1 MRKRQLR
8 HTIRQTLQKGIKMRP
23 QQNRRV
29 RGRNNNNN
37 GNNNNNR
44 RGPNPLSR
52 NYESSGPDVKIRGNA
67 QQIADKYISL
77 ARDAQ
82 GAGDRVMSE
91 NYLQHAEHYLRII
104 LAAAGQMSQ
113 SVRRDENRG
122 DENENRDENNGQ
134 ECGEINLDGEKKDTV
149 EGDTDVLQMS
159 SQKNGNGQYD
169 KAQNGDAREN
179 ALEALSDGKTDQEH
193 SLSEK
198 NVEPVK
204 KTRRSPRRRTV
215 RTQDESSLELSLTT
229 AESSSNGDAS
239 TATKEDSS
247 LPGLGEGIQR
257 KPRRR
262 RVVNLE
268 AEENV

>member
-1 MRKRQLR
+1 
-8 HTIRQTLQKGIKMRP
+8 MRP

-29 RGRNNNNN
+29 RGRNNNSN
-37 GNNNNNR
+37 GNNNNR

-104 LAAAGQMSQ
+104 LAAVGQTSQ
-113 SVRRDENRG
+113 NARRDEN
-122 DENENRDENNGQ
+122 NEQ
-134 ECGEINLDGEKKDTV
+134 EYGEMNVEDEKKDTV
-149 EGDTDVLQMS
+149 ACDIDS
-159 SQKNGNGQYD
+159 SQTPLQKNGHGKYA
-169 KAQNGDAREN
+169 KAQNGCVRED
-179 ALEALSDGKTDQEH
+179 ALETNALSDEESAREQPVVEE
-193 SLSEK
+193 S
-198 NVEPVK
+198 VEPVK
-204 KTRRSPRRRTV
+204 KTRRISRRRIVCAQEEQT
-215 RTQDESSLELSLTT
+215 LELPNFEILRATSEVFQN
-229 AESSSNGDAS
+229 ESVPTEKVA
-239 TATKEDSS
+239 S
-247 LPGLGEGIQR
+247 LPVLNKEVPR

-262 RVVNLE
+262 RVTASS

>member
-1 MRKRQLR
+1 
-8 HTIRQTLQKGIKMRP
+8 MRP

-37 GNNNNNR
+37 GNNNR

-104 LAAAGQMSQ
+104 LAAAGQAAQ
-113 SVRRDENRG
+113 SLRRDENNEQEG
-122 DENENRDENNGQ
+122 DEINAEGAKAEGERTDTVNCDTDESPTQAQKNANGQ
-134 ECGEINLDGEKKDTV
+134 HK
-149 EGDTDVLQMS
+149 
-159 SQKNGNGQYD
+159 
-169 KAQNGDAREN
+169 KAQNGSVREDA
-179 ALEALSDGKTDQEH
+179 LDTSDISDEKTDQEQCAAK
-193 SLSEK
+193 E
-198 NVEPVK
+198 NVGPVK
-204 KTRRSPRRRTV
+204 KTRRSSRRRTV
-215 RTQDESSLELSLTT
+215 RIQDDASLEKTWDASQTTESSE
-229 AESSSNGDAS
+229 E
-239 TATKEDSS
+239 S
-247 LPGLGEGIQR
+247 LPLLNKEIQ
-257 KPRRR
+257 KKTRRR
-262 RVVNLE
+262 RVVTSS

>member
-1 MRKRQLR
+1 
-8 HTIRQTLQKGIKMRP
+8 MRP

-44 RGPNPLSR
+44 RGPSPLSR

-113 SVRRDENRG
+113 SSRRDDNRG
-122 DENENRDENNGQ
+122 DENRDDESRDDESRDENNEQ
-134 ECGEINLDGEKKDTV
+134 ECGEINLEGDKKDAV
-149 EGDTDVLQMS
+149 EDDTEALQIP
-159 SQKNGNGQYD
+159 SQKNGHDQSA
-169 KAQNGDAREN
+169 KTQQSVKTQNGDTREN
-179 ALEALSDGKTDQEH
+179 SLEALSNEKTDQENC
-193 SLSEK
+193 SSEET
-198 NVEPVK
+198 VEPVK

-215 RTQDESSLELSLTT
+215 LAQDQVPLEFSLAA
-229 AESSSNGDAS
+229 AESSKNGDAS
-239 TATKEDSS
+239 ASKEEESS
-247 LPGLGEGIQR
+247 LPKLSEGIQR
-257 KPRRR
+257 KTRRR

-268 AEENV
+268 AEENA

>member
-1 MRKRQLR
+1 
-8 HTIRQTLQKGIKMRP
+8 MRP

-37 GNNNNNR
+37 SNNNNSNNNR

-104 LAAAGQMSQ
+104 LAAVGQTPQ
-113 SVRRDENRG
+113 NARRDEN
-122 DENENRDENNGQ
+122 NEREY
-134 ECGEINLDGEKKDTV
+134 GEINAEDEKKDTV
-149 EGDTDVLQMS
+149 ACDTDASQTPL
-159 SQKNGNGQYD
+159 QKNGHGQYA
-169 KAQNGDAREN
+169 KAQNGYVRED
-179 ALEALSDGKTDQEH
+179 ALETNTLSGEESAQEQCIA
-193 SLSEK
+193 EE

-204 KTRRSPRRRTV
+204 KPRRISRRRIV
-215 RTQDESSLELSLTT
+215 RAQEEPTLELSNFELLRATSEISQNEDVSTEKVASLTIL
-229 AESSSNGDAS
+229 N
-239 TATKEDSS
+239 KEV
-247 LPGLGEGIQR
+247 PR

-262 RVVNLE
+262 RVTASS
-268 AEENV
+268 AEENA

>member
-1 MRKRQLR
+1 
-8 HTIRQTLQKGIKMRP
+8 MRP

-37 GNNNNNR
+37 GNNNNNNR
-44 RGPNPLSR
+44 RGPSPLSR

-104 LAAAGQMSQ
+104 LSAAGQMSQ
-113 SVRRDENRG
+113 SARRDENRG
-122 DENENRDENNGQ
+122 DENNEQ
-134 ECGEINLDGEKKDTV
+134 ECAEINPEGEK
-149 EGDTDVLQMS
+149 TDAGECDINASQTQ
-159 SQKNGNGQYD
+159 SQKNGHGPYA

-179 ALEALSDGKTDQEH
+179 ALEALSDEKTDQERCR
-193 SLSEK
+193 SEE
-198 NVEPVK
+198 NVEQPVK

-215 RTQDESSLELSLTT
+215 RTQDEAALELSLIT
-229 AESSSNGDAS
+229 AESSKVGKAS
-239 TATKEDSS
+239 TSIEEVSS
-247 LPGLGEGIQR
+247 LPGLNEGIQR
-257 KPRRR
+257 KTRRR

>member
-1 MRKRQLR
+1 
-8 HTIRQTLQKGIKMRP
+8 MRP

-29 RGRNNNNN
+29 RGRNN
-37 GNNNNNR
+37 NNNNNR

-104 LAAAGQMSQ
+104 LAAAGQMSH
-113 SVRRDENRG
+113 SARHDEKR

-134 ECGEINLDGEKKDTV
+134 ECGEINPEGEKKDAV
-149 EGDTDVLQMS
+149 ECDTDVLQMQL
-159 SQKNGNGQYD
+159 QKNGHGQYA
-169 KAQNGDAREN
+169 KAHNGDDREN
-179 ALEALSDGKTDQEH
+179 ALETLADKKIAQENC
-193 SLSEK
+193 LSEE

-204 KTRRSPRRRTV
+204 KTRRSPRRRIA
-215 RTQDESSLELSLTT
+215 RTQDESSLELSLATP
-229 AESSSNGDAS
+229 ESSSNGDAS
-239 TATKEDSS
+239 TSTEETSS
-247 LPGLGEGIQR
+247 LPELGEGVQR
-257 KPRRR
+257 KIRRR
-262 RVVNLE
+262 RVVNI
-268 AEENV
+268 

>member
-1 MRKRQLR
+1 
-8 HTIRQTLQKGIKMRP
+8 MRP

-29 RGRNNNNN
+29 RGRNNN

-104 LAAAGQMSQ
+104 LAAVGQNQ
-113 SVRRDENRG
+113 FARCD
-122 DENENRDENNGQ
+122 ENRDENNEQ
-134 ECGEINLDGEKKDTV
+134 ECGEVNAETEKKDTV
-149 EGDTDVLQMS
+149 ACDTDLPQAIA
-159 SQKNGNGQYD
+159 QKNGHGQHA
-169 KAQNGDAREN
+169 KAQNGHACEDT
-179 ALEALSDGKTDQEH
+179 LEDHALSD
-193 SLSEK
+193 EK
-198 NVEPVK
+198 NAKEQHIAEESVEPLK
-204 KTRRSPRRRTV
+204 KTRRISRRRNMRV
-215 RTQDESSLELSLTT
+215 QEGQFLEISHFELSRATSE
-229 AESSSNGDAS
+229 APQDGDTS
-239 TATKEDSS
+239 TEKVSS
-247 LPGLGEGIQR
+247 LPVLNKEMPR

-262 RVVNLE
+262 RAVVSS
-268 AEENV
+268 AEENA

>member
-1 MRKRQLR
+1 
-8 HTIRQTLQKGIKMRP
+8 MRP

-29 RGRNNNNN
+29 RGRNS
-37 GNNNNNR
+37 NNNNNNNNSR

-104 LAAAGQMSQ
+104 LATVGQTSQ
-113 SVRRDENRG
+113 SARRDES
-122 DENENRDENNGQ
+122 NEQ
-134 ECGEINLDGEKKDTV
+134 ECGEIGVEGEKKDTV
-149 EGDTDVLQMS
+149 ACDTDTSQAPL
-159 SQKNGNGQYD
+159 QKNGHSQYAKEKNGHIRED
-169 KAQNGDAREN
+169 VLEANALSNEEN
-179 ALEALSDGKTDQEH
+179 AQEKC
-193 SLSEK
+193 SVEES
-198 NVEPVK
+198 VEPVK
-204 KTRRSPRRRTV
+204 KTRRTSRRRTV
-215 RTQDESSLELSLTT
+215 RAQEAPSLELPKLELPRTTSEAAQNSDISAEKVASL
-229 AESSSNGDAS
+229 SVLN
-239 TATKEDSS
+239 KEV
-247 LPGLGEGIQR
+247 PR

-262 RVVNLE
+262 RVVTSS

>member
-1 MRKRQLR
+1 
-8 HTIRQTLQKGIKMRP
+8 MRP

-104 LAAAGQMSQ
+104 LAAAGQMAQ
-113 SVRRDENRG
+113 SARRDETRG
-122 DENENRDENNGQ
+122 DENRDENNGQ
-134 ECGEINLDGEKKDTV
+134 ECSESDPEEQKIEAIACDTK
-149 EGDTDVLQMS
+149 GLQDTDGLQKK
-159 SQKNGNGQYD
+159 SQKNGHDSYVE
-169 KAQNGDAREN
+169 AQNGNAREN
-179 ALEALSDGKTDQEH
+179 AVEALSDAKTAQENGC
-193 SLSEK
+193 SEE
-198 NVEPVK
+198 NGEPVK

-215 RTQDESSLELSLTT
+215 RTKEQSSLEFSLTT
-229 AESSSNGDAS
+229 AENSENGDVS
-239 TATKEDSS
+239 TSTEEVSD
-247 LPGLGEGIQR
+247 LPGLSEGIQ
-257 KPRRR
+257 KKTRRR
-262 RVVNLE
+262 RVVSLE
-268 AEENV
+268 AEKNV

>member
-1 MRKRQLR
+1 
-8 HTIRQTLQKGIKMRP
+8 MRP

-29 RGRNNNNN
+29 RGRNNNNSN
-37 GNNNNNR
+37 NNNNNR

-104 LAAAGQMSQ
+104 LAAVGQTQ
-113 SVRRDENRG
+113 YVRRDENS
-122 DENENRDENNGQ
+122 EQ
-134 ECGEINLDGEKKDTV
+134 ECGEINAEAEKKDKDTV
-149 EGDTDVLQMS
+149 NCDTDV
-159 SQKNGNGQYD
+159 SQTMLKNAHDQHD
-169 KAQNGDAREN
+169 KVQNGHAREETSEVN
-179 ALEALSDGKTDQEH
+179 TLLDEKSPQEQCSH
-193 SLSEK
+193 EENNS
-198 NVEPVK
+198 EPVK
-204 KTRRSPRRRTV
+204 RTRRTSRRRV
-215 RTQDESSLELSLTT
+215 VHAQEEPSLELSHFELSRVTSE
-229 AESSSNGDAS
+229 ASQNGDAS
-239 TATKEDSS
+239 TEKVAS
-247 LPGLGEGIQR
+247 LPVLEQEIQR

-262 RVVNLE
+262 RVVTSS

>member
-1 MRKRQLR
+1 
-8 HTIRQTLQKGIKMRP
+8 MRP

-29 RGRNNNNN
+29 RGRN
-37 GNNNNNR
+37 NNNNNR

-104 LAAAGQMSQ
+104 LASAGQNSQ
-113 SVRRDENRG
+113 SARRE
-122 DENENRDENNGQ
+122 ENRDENNGQ
-134 ECGEINLDGEKKDTV
+134 ECSEINVEAEQPDAVTDDTEASQTQVKKNGYDQSVKTQNGQAGEDTLETAPVLEKKVEQEQSTV
-149 EGDTDVLQMS
+149 E
-159 SQKNGNGQYD
+159 
-169 KAQNGDAREN
+169 EN
-179 ALEALSDGKTDQEH
+179 P
-193 SLSEK
+193 
-198 NVEPVK
+198 EPVK
-204 KTRRSPRRRTV
+204 KTRRSSRRRTV
-215 RTQDESSLELSLTT
+215 RAQEDATSQLALVTAEAAENGKASKEKASSLSVV
-229 AESSSNGDAS
+229 
-239 TATKEDSS
+239 
-247 LPGLGEGIQR
+247 GEEIQR

-262 RVVNLE
+262 RVVTSS

>member
-1 MRKRQLR
+1 
-8 HTIRQTLQKGIKMRP
+8 MRP

-104 LAAAGQMSQ
+104 LAATGQAAP
-113 SVRRDENRG
+113 SVRRDENR
-122 DENENRDENNGQ
+122 DENNEQ
-134 ECGEINLDGEKKDTV
+134 ECNETNAEGEKKEIVDS
-149 EGDTDVLQMS
+149 DTDAAQM
-159 SQKNGNGQYD
+159 QAPKNDNDQYA

-179 ALEALSDGKTDQEH
+179 ALEALTDEKTDQE
-193 SLSEK
+193 SCRSEK
-198 NVEPVK
+198 KVEPVK

-215 RTQDESSLELSLTT
+215 LAQDEIPFELSLPTS
-229 AESSSNGDAS
+229 ESSSNGDAS
-239 TATKEDSS
+239 TSTGEGPS
-247 LPGLGEGIQR
+247 LSGISEGIQR
-257 KPRRR
+257 KVRRR
-262 RVVNLE
+262 RVGASS

>member
-1 MRKRQLR
+1 
-8 HTIRQTLQKGIKMRP
+8 MRP

-29 RGRNNNNN
+29 RGRNNNNS
-37 GNNNNNR
+37 NNR

-113 SVRRDENRG
+113 SVRRDEN
-122 DENENRDENNGQ
+122 NEQ
-134 ECGEINLDGEKKDTV
+134 EYVETNAEGEKKDTV
-149 EGDTDVLQMS
+149 NCDTNVSQLQ
-159 SQKNGNGQYD
+159 SQKNGNGQHT
-169 KAQNGDAREN
+169 KAQNGHTGEDALEVN
-179 ALEALSDGKTDQEH
+179 ALSGGKTNEEQSVAEE
-193 SLSEK
+193 S
-198 NVEPVK
+198 VESVK
-204 KTRRSPRRRTV
+204 KTRRPSRRRSV
-215 RTQDESSLELSLTT
+215 RAQEEASLELSQTI
-229 AESSSNGDAS
+229 AETSKNGDAS
-239 TATKEDSS
+239 TEKVVS
-247 LPGLGEGIQR
+247 LPVLGEEIQR

-262 RVVNLE
+262 RAVTSS
-268 AEENV
+268 AEENI

>member
-1 MRKRQLR
+1 
-8 HTIRQTLQKGIKMRP
+8 MRP

-113 SVRRDENRG
+113 SVRRDENR
-122 DENENRDENNGQ
+122 DENNEQ
-134 ECGEINLDGEKKDTV
+134 ACSEINLDDEKKDVV
-149 EGDTDVLQMS
+149 EGDTDLLQMP
-159 SQKNGNGQYD
+159 SQKNGNGQYA
-169 KAQNGDAREN
+169 KTQNGDAREN
-179 ALEALSDGKTDQEH
+179 ALEALSDEKTDQEH
-193 SLSEK
+193 CRSEK

-229 AESSSNGDAS
+229 AESSINGDAS
-239 TATKEDSS
+239 TATKEVSS
-247 LPGLGEGIQR
+247 LPGVGEGIQR
-257 KPRRR
+257 KTRRR
-262 RVVNLE
+262 RVANLE
-268 AEENV
+268 AEDNV

>member
-1 MRKRQLR
+1 
-8 HTIRQTLQKGIKMRP
+8 MRP

-37 GNNNNNR
+37 GNNNR

-113 SVRRDENRG
+113 SIRCD
-122 DENENRDENNGQ
+122 ENRDENNEQ
-134 ECGEINLDGEKKDTV
+134 EYSEINTEGEKKDAV
-149 EGDTDVLQMS
+149 ECKTSDTDILQDVLQMP
-159 SQKNGNGQYD
+159 SQKNGNGRYA

-179 ALEALSDGKTDQEH
+179 ALEALSDEKTDQEH
-193 SLSEK
+193 CRSEEK
-198 NVEPVK
+198 VEPVK
-204 KTRRSPRRRTV
+204 KTRRSLRRRTV
-215 RTQDESSLELSLTT
+215 RTQDESSLELSLATS
-229 AESSSNGDAS
+229 ESSSNGDAS
-239 TATKEDSS
+239 TSTEEVSS

-257 KPRRR
+257 KIRRR
-262 RVVNLE
+262 RVVTPS

>member
-1 MRKRQLR
+1 
-8 HTIRQTLQKGIKMRP
+8 MRP

-29 RGRNNNNN
+29 RGRNNN

-122 DENENRDENNGQ
+122 DENRDENNEQ
-134 ECGEINLDGEKKDTV
+134 ACSEINLDGEKKDVV
-149 EGDTDVLQMS
+149 EGDTDVLQMP
-159 SQKNGNGQYD
+159 SQKNGNGRYA
-169 KAQNGDAREN
+169 KTQNGDAREN
-179 ALEALSDGKTDQEH
+179 ALEALSDENTDQEH
-193 SLSEK
+193 CRSEK

-229 AESSSNGDAS
+229 EESSSNGDAS
-239 TATKEDSS
+239 TATKEVSS
-247 LPGLGEGIQR
+247 LPGLGEGIQ
-257 KPRRR
+257 KKTRRR

>member
-1 MRKRQLR
+1 MRKSQLR
-8 HTIRQTLQKGIKMRP
+8 HTLRQTLQKGIKMRP

-122 DENENRDENNGQ
+122 DENNEQ
-134 ECGEINLDGEKKDTV
+134 ECGEINLDGEKKDAV
-149 EGDTDVLQMS
+149 EGDTDVLQMP
-159 SQKNGNGQYD
+159 SQKNGNGQYA
-169 KAQNGDAREN
+169 KTQNGDAREN
-179 ALEALSDGKTDQEH
+179 ALEALSDKKTDQEH
-193 SLSEK
+193 CRSEK

-204 KTRRSPRRRTV
+204 KTRRSPRRRIV
-215 RTQDESSLELSLTT
+215 RTQQDESSLELSLTT
-229 AESSSNGDAS
+229 AESTSNGDAS
-239 TATKEDSS
+239 TATKEVSS

-257 KPRRR
+257 KTRRR

>member
-1 MRKRQLR
+1 
-8 HTIRQTLQKGIKMRP
+8 MRP

-29 RGRNNNNN
+29 RGRNNNN

-113 SVRRDENRG
+113 SARRDENRG
-122 DENENRDENNGQ
+122 DENCEENNGQ
-134 ECGEINLDGEKKDTV
+134 ECSEIDSEDQKKDAV
-149 EGDTDVLQMS
+149 ACDTDVLQAQ
-159 SQKNGNGQYD
+159 SQKKDLGSHV
-169 KAQNGDAREN
+169 KVQNGDAREN
-179 ALEALSDGKTDQEH
+179 AVEALSDEKTSQEN
-193 SLSEK
+193 SCSEE

-215 RTQDESSLELSLTT
+215 RTQDESALELSLTT
-229 AESSSNGDAS
+229 AESSKNGDAS
-239 TATKEDSS
+239 TSTEEASP
-247 LPGLGEGIQR
+247 LPGLSDGIQR
-257 KPRRR
+257 KTRRR

>member
-1 MRKRQLR
+1 
-8 HTIRQTLQKGIKMRP
+8 MRP
-23 QQNRRV
+23 QQNRRA

-37 GNNNNNR
+37 SNNNNNNR

-104 LAAAGQMSQ
+104 LAAAGQMPQ
-113 SVRRDENRG
+113 PVRRDENR
-122 DENENRDENNGQ
+122 DENNEQ
-134 ECGEINLDGEKKDTV
+134 EYSETNAEGEKKDTISC
-149 EGDTDVLQMS
+149 DMDV
-159 SQKNGNGQYD
+159 SQTQSNKNGNGQHVQ
-169 KAQNGDAREN
+169 AQNGYARDDASEISTP
-179 ALEALSDGKTDQEH
+179 LSDKKTDQEQCAAGE
-193 SLSEK
+193 SA
-198 NVEPVK
+198 EPVK
-204 KTRRSPRRRTV
+204 KARRPARRRVV
-215 RTQDESSLELSLTT
+215 RSQEESSPELSHLELSQSVSET
-229 AESSSNGDAS
+229 SKNGDAS
-239 TATKEDSS
+239 AEKVAS
-247 LPGLGEGIQR
+247 LPLLGEEIQR

-262 RVVNLE
+262 RVVTSP

>member
-1 MRKRQLR
+1 
-8 HTIRQTLQKGIKMRP
+8 MRP

-104 LAAAGQMSQ
+104 LAAAGQMAQ
-113 SVRRDENRG
+113 SARRDENR
-122 DENENRDENNGQ
+122 DDENRDENNGQ
-134 ECGEINLDGEKKDTV
+134 ECGEINS
-149 EGDTDVLQMS
+149 EGQKRDAIECDTDVLQTQ
-159 SQKNGNGQYD
+159 SQKNGHAPYA

-179 ALEALSDGKTDQEH
+179 AVEALADEKTDQENCR
-193 SLSEK
+193 SEE

-215 RTQDESSLELSLTT
+215 RAKDESAPELSLTT
-229 AESSSNGDAS
+229 AESSQNGDAS
-239 TATKEDSS
+239 TSKEEVSS
-247 LPGLGEGIQR
+247 LPGLSEGIQR
-257 KPRRR
+257 KTRRR

>member
-1 MRKRQLR
+1 
-8 HTIRQTLQKGIKMRP
+8 MRP

-104 LAAAGQMSQ
+104 LATVGQTQ
-113 SVRRDENRG
+113 YVRRDEA
-122 DENENRDENNGQ
+122 NEQ
-134 ECGEINLDGEKKDTV
+134 ECIEISAEGEKKEIVDC
-149 EGDTDVLQMS
+149 DTDDSQML
-159 SQKNGNGQYD
+159 SQKSSNGQHV
-169 KAQNGDAREN
+169 KAQNGHAREDALGHARED
-179 ALEALSDGKTDQEH
+179 ALEANTLLNKKTIQEKCTG
-193 SLSEK
+193 EET
-198 NVEPVK
+198 VEPVK
-204 KTRRSPRRRTV
+204 KMRRPSRRRTMRV
-215 RTQDESSLELSLTT
+215 QEEESLEFPHFELP
-229 AESSSNGDAS
+229 EAS
-239 TATKEDSS
+239 QNEDTSTEKVAS
-247 LPGLGEGIQR
+247 LPVLDKEIQR

-262 RVVNLE
+262 RVVTSS

>member
-1 MRKRQLR
+1 
-8 HTIRQTLQKGIKMRP
+8 MRP

-104 LAAAGQMSQ
+104 LAAAGQMAQ
-113 SVRRDENRG
+113 SARRDENRG
-122 DENENRDENNGQ
+122 DENNGQ
-134 ECGEINLDGEKKDTV
+134 ECGEINPESQKTDAV
-149 EGDTDVLQMS
+149 ECDTDVLQMQ
-159 SQKNGNGQYD
+159 SQKNGHDSYA

-179 ALEALSDGKTDQEH
+179 AVEALSDEKMGQEN
-193 SLSEK
+193 SRSEE
-198 NVEPVK
+198 NMEPVK

-215 RTQDESSLELSLTT
+215 RTQDKASLELSLITE
-229 AESSSNGDAS
+229 ESSKNGDAS
-239 TATKEDSS
+239 TSTEEISP
-247 LPGLGEGIQR
+247 LPGLSEGIQR
-257 KPRRR
+257 KTRRR

>member
-1 MRKRQLR
+1 
-8 HTIRQTLQKGIKMRP
+8 MRP

-37 GNNNNNR
+37 NNNNNR

-104 LAAAGQMSQ
+104 LAAAGQTQ
-113 SVRRDENRG
+113 YVRRDEN
-122 DENENRDENNGQ
+122 NEQ
-134 ECGEINLDGEKKDTV
+134 ECGEINAEGAKKDAVDCDIEISQT
-149 EGDTDVLQMS
+149 S
-159 SQKNGNGQYD
+159 PQKNGHGQYT
-169 KAQNGDAREN
+169 KVQNGYAYEETVEASTPLDEQNLQEQCADAET
-179 ALEALSDGKTDQEH
+179 A
-193 SLSEK
+193 
-198 NVEPVK
+198 EPVRK
-204 KTRRSPRRRTV
+204 IRRTSRRRTARV
-215 RTQDESSLELSLTT
+215 QEEVSLEFPHFELSRT
-229 AESSSNGDAS
+229 ASEVAQDDGEMS
-239 TATKEDSS
+239 TQKATS
-247 LPGLGEGIQR
+247 LPVCEKEIQK

-262 RVVNLE
+262 RVVPSS

>member
-1 MRKRQLR
+1 
-8 HTIRQTLQKGIKMRP
+8 MRP

-82 GAGDRVMSE
+82 GSGDRIMSE

-104 LAAAGQMSQ
+104 LAAVAQMSQ
-113 SVRRDENRG
+113 PARRDENSEQEC
-122 DENENRDENNGQ
+122 DEVNIECEKRDDVSSDKSASKKKNNNGQ
-134 ECGEINLDGEKKDTV
+134 QTKAPNGHAGDELDAGA
-149 EGDTDVLQMS
+149 LQNE
-159 SQKNGNGQYD
+159 KNG
-169 KAQNGDAREN
+169 
-179 ALEALSDGKTDQEH
+179 QEH
-193 SLSEK
+193 IAVQE
-198 NVEPVK
+198 NVEIVK
-204 KTRRSPRRRTV
+204 KPRRAPRRRVV
-215 RTQDESSLELSLTT
+215 RDKEDPSVELAQEIKEIAKNRDMSTEEASSLALLSEELS
-229 AESSSNGDAS
+229 E
-239 TATKEDSS
+239 EV
-247 LPGLGEGIQR
+247 QR

-262 RVVNLE
+262 RVVTSS
-268 AEENV
+268 AEGNV

>member
-1 MRKRQLR
+1 
-8 HTIRQTLQKGIKMRP
+8 MRP

-37 GNNNNNR
+37 GNNNNNNR

-104 LAAAGQMSQ
+104 LAAVGQMSQ
-113 SVRRDENRG
+113 SPRRDESRDEHHEPEYGEINTESEKRDTG
-122 DENENRDENNGQ
+122 DCDTEVLQTQSQENENGQ
-134 ECGEINLDGEKKDTV
+134 RAK
-149 EGDTDVLQMS
+149 M
-159 SQKNGNGQYD
+159 
-169 KAQNGDAREN
+169 QNGHARGET
-179 ALEALSDGKTDQEH
+179 LETHALSHEGIDQEQG
-193 SLSEK
+193 SAEESA
-198 NVEPVK
+198 EPVK
-204 KTRRSPRRRTV
+204 KTRRPSRRRTV
-215 RTQDESSLELSLTT
+215 CAQDKKSLEFSDFETSKETSETSQNGQNGHAATEKIASFPLLT
-229 AESSSNGDAS
+229 E
-239 TATKEDSS
+239 E
-247 LPGLGEGIQR
+247 IQK

-262 RVVNLE
+262 RVVTAS